1 MDCALG
7 SQVGGP
13 DLGADVDVAVPL
25 VQKAQARYSAL
36 RACSFD
42 RGFHSPDNRVGL
54 DALLDLSSGGHIQ
67 RRRDEEPRTQ
77 GSRGDT
83 AQRSPHFAV

>member
-1 MDCALG
+1 M
-7 SQVGGP
+7 
-13 DLGADVDVAVPL
+13 AVPL

-54 DALLDLSSGGHIQ
+54 DALLDLNACGS
-67 RRRDEEPRTQ
+67 EE
-77 GSRGDT
+77 G
-83 AQRSPHFAV
+83 AFRSTFSPYSLVDHPVTKYPLRLD